1 MGLLSGIFMAPF
13 APIKGTVWVAEKIQD
28 EAERQYYDP
37 GAIRRQLEEVAQARR
52 QGQLSDEEAR
62 EMEKELVQRL
72 MVSNRRPRRDK

>member
-1 MGLLSGIFMAPF
+1 MGLLSGIFTAPF
-13 APIKGTVWVAEKIQD
+13 APIKGTVWVAEKIKD

-52 QGQLSDEEAR
+52 DGQLSDEEAA

-72 MVSNRRPRRDK
+72 MVSNRRPR

>member
-1 MGLLSGIFMAPF
+1 MGLLSGILMAPF

-52 QGQLSDEEAR
+52 DGELSDEEATA
-62 EMEKELVQRL
+62 MEKELVQRL
-72 MVSNRRPRRDK
+72 ITSNRNPR